1 MNDEILQINN
11 QTFNRIV
18 LALVLLGGGAGGA
31 IFFTGGFSSP
41 WFVICASLLVLTLI
55 AFGIKVLGRLVVA
68 SYVLALEL
76 AALAAATVLRF
87 GVDGIAPYFFIPVV
101 LVTGLLLNPTFTII
115 TAVSLIALA
124 LVLLFVTQPA
134 WPAALA
140 FLLPSLGLT
149 ALVALLGAQNKHNMT
164 ILSDRLIEN
173 RVLLRERALELMKNL
188 KYIEALEQKAQKL
201 QKELNDALAASGQ
214 LQAAAV
220 QENNQLYA
228 LVKGT
233 IAELNQSIAALEYSI
248 EKIGGISPL
257 NGYSEVVELA
267 WQKLHHLKSLVVNLE
282 SMAQIDRAEF
292 KLSLETVDM
301 AQLVSEVAGTARGL
315 AREKKLQVRYH
326 VAENLPPVNADPAMV
341 RQVLLQLISNAIK
354 FTDRGIIEI
363 RGEVD
368 QNQLVV
374 FVSDTGVGM
383 SGEEAELAFKKFGRS
398 GNLAIQERQ
407 GVGLGLAICKRLI
420 ELHSGRMWV
429 SSMPGVGSTFYFSL
443 PLDPYYRQ
451 LRAPV
456 TVVSSGKTTVRVDNS
471 RQVPAVKSGVALPV
485 VAASSAEA
493 NGATMVLPQPQ
504 APSQTDD
511 MLAAKAM
518 LAAPIQPAVRTSRHT
533 QPIHRYQ
540 PLYIQRFG
548 YILLGLLLV
557 VLLVGGGLATANYLD
572 VASPAVVVLPTAK
585 LTTATATVTAAVV
598 EVAAAA
604 PTATPLPLPTFTTE
618 PTSTLAPMPTA
629 TVTPLPAT
637 ATSTSTAT
645 PLPTFTSTPVPTET
659 PTPPATATATA
670 TNTPVPAQPTPTTV
684 IALPTPARLTLIAS
698 SVGNAVLPA
707 SDNSRAGQSATGQIV
722 FTGNQAGQ
730 RDIMIIPAAGATPVN
745 LTGGVGDN
753 LQPDWSPDGRRIVFS
768 SGRTGSFNIFTM
780 NADGSNLTQL
790 TSTFGFDEW
799 PVWSPA
805 GRQIAFVS
813 DRDGNEEIYVMNT
826 DGGNQRRLTTSPADN
841 WPVAWSP
848 DGRRLV
854 FASNRDGNWNLYII
868 NAGGGPDFRLTN
880 APGDER
886 DPIWSPD
893 GTTIAFVANGGGNF
907 DVYTLPAPAG
917 AVAVVAPGQWTRV
930 TTTPTDERYPT
941 WAQVK

>member
-18 LALVLLGGGAGGA
+18 LALMLLGGGAGGA
-31 IFFTGGFSSP
+31 MFFTSGFSSP
-41 WFVICASLLVLTLI
+41 WFIVCASLLGLTAI
-55 AFGIKVLGRLVVA
+55 AFGIKVLGRLVAA

-87 GVDGIAPYFFIPVV
+87 GVDGVAPYFFIPVV

-115 TAVSLIALA
+115 TAVSLIVLA

-149 ALVALLGAQNKHNMT
+149 ALVALLSAQNKHNMT
-164 ILSDRLIEN
+164 MLSDRLIEN

-188 KYIEALEQKAQKL
+188 KYIESLEQKAQKL
-201 QKELNDALAASGQ
+201 QKELNEALTASSQ

-292 KLSLETVDM
+292 KLSIEAVDM

-326 VAENLPPVNADPAMV
+326 VAENLPPVNADPTMV

-398 GNLAIQERQ
+398 SNLAIQERQ

-420 ELHSGRMWV
+420 EVHGGRMWV

-451 LRAPV
+451 LRAPIAV
-456 TVVSSGKTTVRVDNS
+456 TSSGKTTVRVDNS
-471 RQVPAVKSGVALPV
+471 RHVPAVKSGVALPV
-485 VAASSAEA
+485 VAEPSTEA

-504 APSQTDD
+504 SSSQTDD
-511 MLAAKAM
+511 MLAAAKAM
-518 LAAPIQPAVRTSRHT
+518 LTAPTSPAVRTSRHT

-557 VLLVGGGLATANYLD
+557 VLLVGGGLAMANYLN
-572 VASPAVVVLPTAK
+572 VVSPAAVVVLPTAK
-585 LTTATATVTAAVV
+585 LPTATATVTAAVV

-604 PTATPLPLPTFTTE
+604 PLPTFTLE

-637 ATSTSTAT
+637 ATATAT
-645 PLPTFTSTPVPTET
+645 PQPTFTSTPAPTQT
-659 PTPPATATATA
+659 PTPSATATA
-670 TNTPVPAQPTPTTV
+670 TNTNTPAPAQPTPTAIV
-684 IALPTPARLTLIAS
+684 VLPTPARLALIAS
-698 SVGNAVLPA
+698 SAGNAILPA

-730 RDIMIIPAAGATPVN
+730 RDIMMIPATGAAPVN

-780 NADGSNLTQL
+780 NADGGNLTQL
-790 TSTFGFDEW
+790 TNTFGFDEW
-799 PVWSPA
+799 PVWSPD

-813 DRDGNEEIYVMNT
+813 DRDGNEEIYVMNA
-826 DGGNQRRLTTSPADN
+826 DGSNQRRLTTSPADN

-893 GTTIAFVANGGGNF
+893 GTAIAFVSNGGGNF
-907 DVYTLPAPAG
+907 DVYTLPAPTG
-917 AVAVVAPGQWTRV
+917 AVTVVSPDRWTRV